1 MVFSGH
7 KSRPKT
13 QRFTDLCT
21 QYPDLKN
28 QRSKGSKFQRFHFQ
42 VFLQIHLNIPS
53 PTQSTLAIEEKLSYP
68 RNQTVI
74 TRRRLLTFFTRL
86 LRKPALDK
94 PPRIRYR
101 RVSTNQVNRCCKP
114 GGVGV
119 SVEVQCAPVYCFFL
133 CLPPHIQFVPAAA
146 AAMDFFFPWP
156 RGIGEFSAA
165 ANLAGLAA
173 NKQLYPHRNS

>member
-1 MVFSGH
+1 M
-7 KSRPKT
+7 
-13 QRFTDLCT
+13 
-21 QYPDLKN
+21 
-28 QRSKGSKFQRFHFQ
+28 
-42 VFLQIHLNIPS
+42 NIPS

-86 LRKPALDK
+86 LRKLALDK

-119 SVEVQCAPVYCFFL
+119 SVEVQCAPVYCFFCV
-133 CLPPHIQFVPAAA
+133 CLHIYNLYRRRRRWTSSFRGHGVSASSVPLQILLAL
-146 AAMDFFFPWP
+146 P
-156 RGIGEFSAA
+156 RTNSFTLIGTH
-165 ANLAGLAA
+165 NCCGLWDVMLVNRGVALSPSCIVSEDCLFKIFLTA
-173 NKQLYPHRNS
+173 VLNHLLW